1 MDQERTMKRRHVIE
15 HPNVRDPVES
25 LANTR
30 HEFGEHGGVNMSI
43 EASTTFTAMHPDI
56 LADLFHGDKGPDDGG
71 CYLYGR
77 HFNPTVY
84 ALSRQL
90 AALEG
95 TEAAYC
101 TASGMA
107 AISGVFFQLCD
118 SGDHIVASNTVYG
131 GTYAL
136 MHDFLPAKAGITAS
150 MVDIQDLDAVEAAI
164 TDRTRAIFTE
174 SIANPTLRVAD
185 IPALAD
191 IAHRHGIAL
200 VVDNTF
206 SPLLLSPRQLG
217 ADIVVHSM
225 TKFIGGASDHIAGAI
240 CADKAFINEL
250 MDLHTGSLMLLGP
263 TMDPQ
268 TAFNLN
274 LRIPHLP
281 LRMAEHGR
289 RAQVFAERLQALG
302 LAVNYPGLPDHPD
315 HELISALHCPDYGFG
330 GILTLDMGGEEL
342 ANRLMDMLQN
352 DYRFGYMAVSLGYF
366 DTLMSCSGSTTSSEM
381 TDEDKASAGIQPGLV
396 RMSVGF
402 TGTTEQRWRQLR
414 SALERLGV
422 VKAAAGRQPAEEVA

>member
-1 MDQERTMKRRHVIE
+1 M
-15 HPNVRDPVES
+15 
-25 LANTR
+25 
-30 HEFGEHGGVNMSI
+30 
-43 EASTTFTAMHPDI
+43 
-56 LADLFHGDKGPDDGG
+56 FHGDKGPDQGG

-84 ALSRQL
+84 NLSRQL

-95 TEAAYC
+95 TESAYC

-107 AISGVFFQLCD
+107 AIAGTLLQLCD
-118 SGDHIVASNTVYG
+118 AGDHIVSANTIYG

-136 MHDFLPAKAGITAS
+136 LHDFLPAKAGITTS
-150 MVDIQDLDAVEAAI
+150 LVDINDLDAVADAI
-164 TDRTRAIFTE
+164 TPQTRVLYAE

-191 IAHRHGIAL
+191 IAHRHGLKL
-200 VVDNTF
+200 VIDNTF
-206 SPLLLSPRQLG
+206 SPLILSPKLLG

-240 CADKAFINEL
+240 CADKEFILRL
-250 MDLHTGSLMLLGP
+250 MDLHTGALMLLGP

-268 TAFNLN
+268 VAFNIN
-274 LRIPHLP
+274 LRIAHLP

-289 RAQVFAERLQALG
+289 RAQLFAERLQGLG
-302 LAVNYPGLPDHPD
+302 LDVNYPGLPEHPD
-315 HELISALHCPDYGFG
+315 HALLSELHCSDYGYG
-330 GILTLDMGGEEL
+330 GILTLDLGSEER
-342 ANRLMDMLQN
+342 ANALMDMLQN
-352 DYRFGYMAVSLGYF
+352 DYRFGYMAVSLGYY

-381 TDEDKASAGIQPGLV
+381 TEEDKALAGISPGLV

-402 TGTTEQRWRQLR
+402 TGTAEQRWRQLH
-414 SALERLGV
+414 SALERLGLV
-422 VKAAAGRQPAEEVA
+422 QTSLGRDPKGGKRLAS

>member
-1 MDQERTMKRRHVIE
+1 MKPSRQVVRH
-15 HPNVRDPVES
+15 PKPKNPVET

-56 LADLFHGDKGPDDGG
+56 LADMFHGDKGPDQGG

-84 ALSRQL
+84 NLSRQL

-95 TEAAYC
+95 TESAYC

-107 AISGVFFQLCD
+107 AIAGTLLQLCD
-118 SGDHIVASNTVYG
+118 AGDHIVSANTIYG

-136 MHDFLPAKAGITAS
+136 LHDFLPAKAGITTS
-150 MVDIQDLDAVEAAI
+150 LVDINDLDAVEAAI
-164 TDRTRAIFTE
+164 TPKTRVIYAE

-191 IAHRHGIAL
+191 IAHRHGLKL
-200 VVDNTF
+200 VIDNTF
-206 SPLLLSPRQLG
+206 SPLILSPKQLG
-217 ADIVVHSM
+217 ADVVVHSM
-225 TKFIGGASDHIAGAI
+225 TKFIGGASDHIAGVI
-240 CADKAFINEL
+240 CADKEFILHL
-250 MDLHTGSLMLLGP
+250 MDLHTGALMLLGP

-268 TAFNLN
+268 VAFNIN
-274 LRIPHLP
+274 LRIAHLP
-281 LRMAEHGR
+281 LRMTEHGR
-289 RAQVFAERLQALG
+289 RAQLFAERLQGLG
-302 LAVNYPGLPDHPD
+302 LDVNYPGLPEHPD
-315 HELISALHCPDYGFG
+315 HARMSELHCSDYGYG
-330 GILTLDMGGEEL
+330 GILTLDLGSEER
-342 ANRLMDMLQN
+342 ANALMDMLQN
-352 DYRFGYMAVSLGYF
+352 DYRFGYMAVSLGYY

-381 TDEDKASAGIQPGLV
+381 TEEDKAVAGISPGLV

-402 TGTTEQRWRQLR
+402 TGTAEQRWRQLH
-414 SALERLGV
+414 SALERLGLV
-422 VKAAAGRQPAEEVA
+422 QAGSGRGPKGARQFAS